1 MDFYASIC
9 RLCEATDK
17 LSDKWLNLFAAGNE
31 HLLVKISSICCLEI
45 RQQDKLPKRIC
56 GRCTTSLEQ
65 AYNFK
70 LQCEITQ
77 AKLQHEIEFLEQNN
91 WNTGLTMPPFDFARF
106 QEIKQEVAL
115 KQTFETDVDLPVEP
129 VLIKDEVEEMHEVN
143 VSPVLPPEPDETL
156 SELCSSKVEII
167 PKDEDEE
174 SKNGGSSVPDSEESD
189 ATDGSDS
196 EALINKKQRIQRINE
211 ENTEQSCSNIC
222 DVCGEQFEKSSE
234 LRAHVR
240 NVHGKKRFRCE
251 TCSRCFSR
259 KTRLQDHELRHT
271 GLRQFQCEH
280 CDKAYVTRYGLKT
293 HMEDAHSENLPYVC
307 DKCGRG
313 FSKAAKLRLHYS
325 MHIESRNFVCNVCSK
340 GYKTQSHLNM
350 HMNTHLPQGQKK
362 VRKRRNREKV
372 CVCPFCGKVSTSLG
386 THTMHIRTHT
396 GDQRYE
402 CHICF
407 KRFTSSGSHKKH
419 LRVHSGEKPFVCEFC
434 HKSFRQ
440 KHHMTTHI
448 RGVHTNEKPYQCKYC
463 PKSFATRGNMTLH
476 ERSHVGAE
484 AAVVLDTATSDLMAQ
499 RQMLN
504 DLRSEINLNGSPS
517 HSSSMMTTSPSPML
531 NPGVL
536 IAPSDVLHQP
546 DVYFQD
552 Q

>member
-17 LSDKWLNLFAAGNE
+17 LSDKWYNLFDTGNE
-31 HLLVKISSICCLEI
+31 QLLVKIEAICRLQISQE
-45 RQQDKLPKRIC
+45 DTLPKRIC
-56 GRCTTSLEQ
+56 GRCNTNLEQ

-91 WNTGLTMPPFDFARF
+91 WNTGLTMPPFDYARF
-106 QEIKQEVAL
+106 VRIKQEVAS
-115 KQTFETDVDLPVEP
+115 KQIHNSENLSEITVDRPAESVYIKAELEDLRETEDLPMIP
-129 VLIKDEVEEMHEVN
+129 SNDDEI
-143 VSPVLPPEPDETL
+143 
-156 SELCSSKVEII
+156 ELCPSKVELIVENDNQDCER
-167 PKDEDEE
+167 KDA
-174 SKNGGSSVPDSEESD
+174 SSSLGDSEESD
-189 ATDGSDS
+189 SS
-196 EALINKKQRIQRINE
+196 EIIINRKLETEE
-211 ENTEQSCSNIC
+211 ENVENSRTNVC
-222 DVCGEQFEKSSE
+222 DVCGEQFAKPSQ
-234 LRAHVR
+234 LFAHSR
-240 NVHGKKRFRCE
+240 EVHGKKRFQCK
-251 TCSRCFSR
+251 TCMRCFNR
-259 KTRLQDHELRHT
+259 KGRLQDHELRHT
-271 GLRQFQCEH
+271 GIRQFQCDH
-280 CDKAYVTRYGLKT
+280 CDKTYITRHGLKT
-293 HMEDAHSENLPYVC
+293 HMVDTHTENLPYVC
-307 DKCGRG
+307 DKCGIG
-313 FSKAAKLRLHYS
+313 FSKPTRLRHHYS
-325 MHIESRNFVCNVCSK
+325 AHIESRNFVCNVCSK
-340 GYKTQSHLNM
+340 GYKTQGHLNM
-350 HMNTHLPQGQKK
+350 HMNIHLPKDQKK

-402 CHICF
+402 CHICS

-434 HKSFRQ
+434 QKSFRQ

-463 PKSFATRGNMTLH
+463 PKSFATKGNMTLH
-476 ERSHVGAE
+476 ERSHVASE
-484 AAVVLDTATSDLMAQ
+484 ADVRVVVPTSTTSNSGVVRTQSMDDFQ
-499 RQMLN
+499 K
-504 DLRSEINLNGSPS
+504 SPT

-536 IAPSDVLHQP
+536 IIPSGVQTDL
-546 DVYFQD
+546 YFQD